1 MLPPYSPINN
11 RLLFSHLSPCIS
23 RYSLYQALYSVSTVI
38 SLSDMA
44 ITRLLLSV
52 RRVGLV
58 LKDPKTE
65 SSKRVI
71 AISDKLITVLT
82 EYKAWYEEYREMHG
96 DKWENSNRLFIGEYG
111 GNIYP
116 GTINMWMKRICQTA
130 GLEERTVHSLRHT
143 NITMQIAAGV
153 PIVTVAGRAGHARTS
168 TTTDIYSHFLKT
180 ADRSAAQKLEEI
192 FD

>member
-1 MLPPYSPINN
+1 VQKIEDEFNACMSDDFNTALALSNLFGYFKDMKKWLSAGKTGDLFAALSAAVQI
-11 RLLFSHLSPCIS
+11 RKTYALL
-23 RYSLYQALYSVSTVI
+23 
-38 SLSDMA
+38 
-44 ITRLLLSV
+44 
-52 RRVGLV
+52 GLFV
-58 LKDPKTE
+58 KNAK
-65 SSKRVI
+65 
-71 AISDKLITVLT
+71 

-143 NITMQIAAGV
+143 NITMQITAGV

-192 FD
+192 FE